1 LVGCCLL
8 GDHRKI
14 FILYHSRVTVGEKN
28 EKGEIIIFRTN
39 KIPKKD
45 QVKLSRSL
53 YGYVEKSYHSKY
65 TYPRPGIL
73 DKIPHIRPLD
83 WRAVLITRRRD
94 ASKVIQVLE
103 EYGAQIYARGI
114 LLDEEDLRTL
124 SQDAEAKT
132 QEDQ

>member
-14 FILYHSRVTVGEKN
+14 FILYHGRVAVGEKN
-28 EKGEIIIFRTN
+28 EKGEIII
-39 KIPKKD
+39 D